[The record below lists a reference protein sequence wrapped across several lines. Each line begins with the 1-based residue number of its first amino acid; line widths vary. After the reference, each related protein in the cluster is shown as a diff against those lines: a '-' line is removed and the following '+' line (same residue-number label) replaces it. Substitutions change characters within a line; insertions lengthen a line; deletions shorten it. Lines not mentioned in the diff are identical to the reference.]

1 LLKEAGIEVLVVAPN
16 VDETMNL
23 ALPVDQRVLDIAR
36 KKANM
41 VQLKYPN
48 DVIIAADTVVVL
60 GNDVL
65 GKPASK
71 EEARHMLSLLS
82 GTTHE
87 VKTAVVLLGQTSTE
101 LVETSKVTFR
111 TLSNEDIDLYMTSGE
126 WQDKA
131 GAYAIQGEAGKF
143 VTNLQGSFTNVM
155 GLPIEH
161 IKGLL

>member
-1 LLKEAGIEVLVVAPN
+1 MEAGIEVLVVAPN
-16 VDETMNL
+16 VDETMNP

-41 VQLKYPN
+41 VQLQHPN
-48 DVIIAADTVVVL
+48 EVIIAADTVVVL
-60 GNDVL
+60 GNDIL
-65 GKPASK
+65 GKPTSK
-71 EEARHMLSLLS
+71 EEARQMLLLLS

-87 VKTAVVLLGQTSTE
+87 VKTAVVLLGQISTE

-111 TLSNEDIDLYMTSGE
+111 SLSDEEIDHYMTSGE

-143 VTNLQGSFTNVM
+143 VTSLQGSFTNVM